1 MEALGGIWTE
11 NSVTGTDET
20 ALEGLP
26 GLAEWER

>member
-1 MEALGGIWTE
+1 MEVLGGIWTE
-11 NSVTGTDET
+11 NSADET